1 MLFVGLVIGLV
12 IGLFIGCVGPTPRRA
27 EPLAR
32 RWTPYCC
39 EGGSLEHPR
48 GCVAE
53 LACTPTGLAI
63 ECRPDD
69 GCEDGSA
76 ECHCCR
82 ARDSRACIPSSRSAR
97 RPSSPEPELEE
108 VTDTAPTHRRGG
120 KVWLPY

>member
-1 MLFVGLVIGLV
+1 MRLWLLS
-12 IGLFIGCVGPTPRRA
+12 IGLFIGCAGPTPRRA

-53 LACTPTGLAI
+53 LACAPTDLAL

-69 GCEDGSA
+69 GCEEGTVQ
-76 ECHCCR
+76 CHCCR
-82 ARDSRACIPSSRSAR
+82 ARDERTCIPSSRSVR
-97 RPSSPEPELEE
+97 RPSPEREPVPDDLP
-108 VTDTAPTHRRGG
+108 DTAPTHRRGG
-120 KVWLPY
+120 TVWSPF